1 MIGMSESTT
10 ADRYRSFGRL
20 EAQGNSPAYAARCE
34 EIAEDAAFLA
44 MLDGLPEPK
53 RQPNLLFGAV
63 RFLGGPVDER
73 LRTWATTHWDEV
85 SAVML
90 ARSTQTNE
98 PNRCASLLPLLAR
111 LPQPLALVEVGTSAG
126 LCLFPDKYRYEY
138 SGHPPFGPPSPV
150 VLACRTEGP
159 LPERMPQVAW
169 RAGIDLNPI
178 DITDPE
184 QTRWLE
190 ALVWPEQHERLA
202 RLRAALAMARA
213 EPRPLIV
220 RGDLNE
226 HLEELVARAPT
237 GATTVVFHSAV
248 LWYLTPEDRERFAR
262 TVRRL
267 PVRWISNE
275 TEPGRVGGCT
285 LSLDGEP
292 VARTGSHGQFLDW
305 L

>member
-10 ADRYRSFGRL
+10 AERYLSFGRS
-20 EAQGNSPAYAARCE
+20 EAKGNSPAYAARCE
-34 EIAEDAAFLA
+34 EIAGDAAFLA
-44 MLDGLPEPK
+44 LLDGLPEPK
-53 RQPNLLFGAV
+53 RQPNLLFAAV
-63 RFLGGPVDER
+63 RFLGGPVDGG
-73 LRTWATTHWDEV
+73 LREWAAAHWGEV
-85 SAVML
+85 TAVML

-98 PNRCASLLPLLAR
+98 PGRCASLLPLLAR
-111 LPQPLALVEVGTSAG
+111 LPQPLALIEVGASAG

-138 SGHPPFGPPSPV
+138 SGHPPFGPASPV
-150 VLACRTEGP
+150 TLACRTEGP
-159 LPERMPQVAW
+159 LPQRMPDVAW

-178 DITDPE
+178 DITDLE

-202 RLRAALAMARA
+202 RLRAALDLARA

-226 HLEELVARAPT
+226 HVEDLVARAPS

-248 LWYLTPEDRERFAR
+248 LWYLAREDRERFAR
-262 TVRRL
+262 TMRRL
-267 PVRWISNE
+267 PARWISNE
-275 TEPGRVGGCT
+275 AEPGREGFT
-285 LSLDGEP
+285 LALDGEP
-292 VARTGSHGQFLDW
+292 VARTGPHGQFLEW